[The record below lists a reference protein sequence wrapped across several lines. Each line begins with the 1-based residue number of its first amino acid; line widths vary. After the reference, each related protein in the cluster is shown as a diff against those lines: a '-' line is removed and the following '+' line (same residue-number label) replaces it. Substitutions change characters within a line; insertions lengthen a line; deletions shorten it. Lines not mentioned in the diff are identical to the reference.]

1 MKKKDEAVM
10 KKEVREMKEITVS
23 EHLQEKLK
31 NPYFKELYELEQ
43 QKNNIVKKIL
53 DYRIK
58 NGLTQGQL
66 ADYVGVSQQHI
77 SKIENGEFSNVVT
90 LEKVLLRIGMT
101 VRIRVVEL
109 STQVKRSINRVMSAN
124 TEKMQTA

>member
-1 MKKKDEAVM
+1 MKKKDEAVA
-10 KKEVREMKEITVS
+10 KKEVREMREITVG

-58 NGLTQGQL
+58 NGLTQEQL

-124 TEKMQTA
+124 TEKMQAA

>member
-1 MKKKDEAVM
+1 M
-10 KKEVREMKEITVS
+10 REITVS

-58 NGLTQGQL
+58 NGLTQEQL

-77 SKIENGEFSNVVT
+77 SKIENGEFSSVAT
-90 LEKVLLRIGMT
+90 LEKVLLTIGMT
-101 VRIRVVEL
+101 VRIKVVEL
-109 STQVKRSINRVMSAN
+109 STQVKRKIVRVMSSNRGKLQSA
-124 TEKMQTA
+124 

>member
-1 MKKKDEAVM
+1 
-10 KKEVREMKEITVS
+10 MKERTVN

-43 QKNNIVKKIL
+43 QKNNIVKKII

-58 NGLTQGQL
+58 NKLTQEQL

-77 SKIENGEFSNVVT
+77 SKIENGEFSSVTT
-90 LEKVLLRIGMT
+90 LEKVLLRIGLT
-101 VRIRVVEL
+101 VQIRVVEL
-109 STQVKRSINRVMSAN
+109 SAQVKRSINRVMTADAG
-124 TEKMQTA
+124 KMQAA